1 MSVFR
6 IATREDRSA
15 LIETVVLAFDQDPAF
30 RYFFGDELFDI
41 DAPTFVGALFDSR
54 VDAGATWVTDD
65 AGAVAMW
72 ASPEAESLRSDFG
85 ALDPS
90 SRARL
95 AAYDEATH
103 AALPDS
109 PFWYLGIL
117 ATHPGR
123 RGQRL
128 GRSAMQPGLDRS
140 KETGFPAFLETTN
153 DDNVAMYERSGWKTS
168 TVTEFED
175 LAITVLRYTGEAD

>member
-1 MSVFR
+1 M
-6 IATREDRSA
+6 ATRDDRAA
-15 LIETVVLAFDQDPAF
+15 LIDTVVVAFDQDPAF
-30 RYFFGDELFDI
+30 RYFFGDELFAV
-41 DAPTFVGALFDSR
+41 DAPAFVGALFDSR
-54 VDAGATWVTDD
+54 VDAGATWITDD

-72 ASPEAESLRSDFG
+72 ANPEADSVRSDFG

-90 SRARL
+90 TRARL

-117 ATHPGR
+117 ATHPNY
-123 RGQRL
+123 RGLRL

-140 KETGFPAFLETTN
+140 RETGLPAYLETTS
-153 DDNVAMYERSGWKTS
+153 DANVAMYERSGWETS

-175 LAITVLRYTGEAD
+175 LAITVLRYTGAAD